1 LGIWHEKCYNKKDG
15 FFLGDTN
22 YRVMNMKNT
31 FDSWKQFLLK
41 EDVYYKDGDSLK
53 GPIKAEKVAS
63 DIIKYIK
70 RNYPNLYQGSDL
82 QFLRGKIVLQ
92 FTNFGNLKQRDEV
105 IRDLIEKGWLRDGE
119 EKRMKLYHRAKTK
132 FVDVAE
138 KTKKQRPIEIQLN
151 QGGGPAKS
159 GGSYEDEISMVL
171 NKMFEEY
178 GLEYKA
184 RKEGGSTNKPDI
196 IAYETSQMTKPFTS
210 FEAKTILGAD
220 FGQFQIEH
228 DPETGTFRQ
237 KTQHD
242 SRQLTDIFKMLEE
255 EINKS
260 CPVPKDGESSELLK
274 IYPEQVSGLSK
285 VAEIIEDYYK
295 EKNVDYIIVK
305 DMVYS
310 TGRSPSKLK
319 RFKDAVPEGKGY
331 VRIRRKCHGKS
342 YSTTAAL
349 RISQISPS
357 NRIYEEAVFEEIFK

>member
-1 LGIWHEKCYNKKDG
+1 MSMKK
-15 FFLGDTN
+15 
-22 YRVMNMKNT
+22 T
-31 FDSWKQFLLK
+31 FENWKQFLLK
-41 EDVYYKDGDSLK
+41 EEVYYKDEDQLR
-53 GPIKAEKVAS
+53 GPIRAEKVAT

-70 RNYPNLYQGSDL
+70 RNYPSLYHGSDL
-82 QFLRGKIVLQ
+82 EFSRGKIVLQ

-105 IRDLIEKGWLRDGE
+105 IRDLIDKGWLYDGE

-132 FVDVAE
+132 FVDVSE

-159 GGSYEDEISMVL
+159 GGTYEDEISMVL

-184 RKEGGSTNKPDI
+184 RKEGGSTNNPDI
-196 IAYETSQMTKPFTS
+196 VAYETSQMKKPITS
-210 FEAKTILGAD
+210 FEAKTNLGAD

-228 DPETGTFRQ
+228 DPETGSFRQ

-242 SRQLTDIFKMLEE
+242 SKQLSDVFKMLEE

-260 CPVPKDGESSELLK
+260 CPVVKGNKSGELLK
-274 IYPEQVSGLSK
+274 IYPEQVSDLNR
-285 VAEIIEDYYK
+285 VPEIIEDYYR
-295 EKNVDYIIVK
+295 EKNVDYIIVE

-349 RISQISPS
+349 RVSQISPS
-357 NRIYEEAVFEEIFK
+357 NRIYEKAAFEEIFK

>member
-1 LGIWHEKCYNKKDG
+1 MKK
-15 FFLGDTN
+15 
-22 YRVMNMKNT
+22 T
-31 FDSWKQFLLK
+31 FENWKQFLLK
-41 EDVYYKDGDSLK
+41 EEVYYKDEDQLR
-53 GPIKAEKVAS
+53 GPIRAEKVAT

-70 RNYPNLYQGSDL
+70 RNYPSLYHGSDL
-82 QFLRGKIVLQ
+82 EFSRGKIVLQ

-105 IRDLIEKGWLRDGE
+105 IRDLIDKGWLYDGE

-132 FVDVAE
+132 FVDVSE

-159 GGSYEDEISMVL
+159 GGTYEDEISMVL

-184 RKEGGSTNKPDI
+184 RKEGGSTNNPDI
-196 IAYETSQMTKPFTS
+196 VAYETSQMKKPITS
-210 FEAKTILGAD
+210 FEAKTNLGAD

-228 DPETGTFRQ
+228 DPETGSFRQ

-242 SRQLTDIFKMLEE
+242 SKQLSDVFKMLEE

-260 CPVPKDGESSELLK
+260 CPVVKGNKSGELLK
-274 IYPEQVSGLSK
+274 IYPEQVSDLNR
-285 VAEIIEDYYK
+285 VPEIIEDYYR
-295 EKNVDYIIVK
+295 EKNVDYIIVE

-349 RISQISPS
+349 RVSQISPS
-357 NRIYEEAVFEEIFK
+357 NRIYEKAAFEEIFK